1 MVDQPKGGE
10 RSANPLDSFL
20 SASNCFVANT
30 FAALSRSCGHS
41 KDSALLEANVETLI
55 EQFKRMTEKVQHG
68 YSGVNVR
75 IRVEIDEFLELQQGR
90 MIACNTERT
99 AAAVMAKGV
108 SEGFLVWLARN
119 LQEIK
124 KIIRMILR
132 IIFHGVPAWY
142 DDIALLIDELAH
154 IILSLFASLSGLNA
168 SRVASELSKGEQ
180 NFWAEMAALDRVAAM
195 RRHMRRENNED

>member
-1 MVDQPKGGE
+1 MVEQAKSGGD
-10 RSANPLDSFL
+10 RPANPLDNFL
-20 SASNCFVANT
+20 SAANCFVAHT
-30 FAALSRSCGHS
+30 FAALARSGGHS
-41 KDSALLEANVETLI
+41 NDAALLEANVETLT

-68 YSGVNVR
+68 YAGINARVR
-75 IRVEIDEFLELQQGR
+75 VHVDEFLELQQGH

-99 AAAVMAKGV
+99 AAVVMAKGV

-132 IIFHGVPAWY
+132 IIFHDVPAWY

-154 IILSLFASLSGLNA
+154 IILSLFASLSGLNG
-168 SRVASELSKGEQ
+168 SRVALELSKGEQ

-195 RRHMRRENNED
+195 RRQLRRENED

>member
-1 MVDQPKGGE
+1 VVEQAKGGE
-10 RSANPLDSFL
+10 GPVNPLDSFL
-20 SASNCFVANT
+20 SAANCFVANT
-30 FAALSRSCGHS
+30 FAALARSGGNS
-41 KDSALLEANVETLI
+41 NDAALLEANVETLV
-55 EQFKRMTEKVQHG
+55 EQFKRMTEKVQQG
-68 YSGVNVR
+68 YAGVNAR
-75 IRVEIDEFLELQQGR
+75 IRVQVDEFLELQQGR

-99 AAAVMAKGV
+99 AAVVMAKGV

-132 IIFHGVPAWY
+132 IIFHGVPSWY

-154 IILSLFASLSGLNA
+154 IILSLFAAVSGLNA

-180 NFWAEMAALDRVAAM
+180 NFWAEQAALDRVAAM
-195 RRHMRRENNED
+195 RSQIRRDNED

>member
-1 MVDQPKGGE
+1 VVEQAKSGGD
-10 RSANPLDSFL
+10 RPANPLDSFL
-20 SASNCFVANT
+20 SAANCFVAHT
-30 FAALSRSCGHS
+30 FSALARSSGHS
-41 KDSALLEANVETLI
+41 HDAALLEANVETLT

-68 YSGVNVR
+68 YAGINARVR
-75 IRVEIDEFLELQQGR
+75 VQVDEFLELQQGR

-132 IIFHGVPAWY
+132 IIFHDVPAWY

-154 IILSLFASLSGLNA
+154 IILSLFASLSGLNG
-168 SRVASELSKGEQ
+168 SRVALELSKGEQ

-195 RRHMRRENNED
+195 RRQMRRENED

>member
-1 MVDQPKGGE
+1 VAEQAKGGD
-10 RSANPLDSFL
+10 RPDNPLDSFL
-20 SASNCFVANT
+20 SAANCFVANT
-30 FAALSRSCGHS
+30 FSALARSGGHS
-41 KDSALLEANVETLI
+41 NDAALLESNVETLT
-55 EQFKRMTEKVQHG
+55 EQFRRMTEMVQRG
-68 YSGVNVR
+68 YAGVNVR
-75 IRVEIDEFLELQQGR
+75 IRVEVDEFLELQQGR

-132 IIFHGVPAWY
+132 IIFHGVPSWY

-195 RRHMRRENNED
+195 RRQMRRDNED

>member
-1 MVDQPKGGE
+1 MVEQAKGGD
-10 RSANPLDSFL
+10 RPANPLESFL
-20 SASNCFVANT
+20 SAANCFVANT
-30 FAALSRSCGHS
+30 FAALARSGGHS
-41 KDSALLEANVETLI
+41 NDTALLEANVETLT
-55 EQFKRMTEKVQHG
+55 EQFRRMTEKVQHG
-68 YSGVNVR
+68 YGGVNARVR
-75 IRVEIDEFLELQQGR
+75 VQVDEFLELQQGR

-108 SEGFLVWLARN
+108 SEAFLVWLARN

-132 IIFHGVPAWY
+132 IIFREVPSWY

-154 IILSLFASLSGLNA
+154 IILSLFASVSGLNA

-180 NFWAEMAALDRVAAM
+180 NFWAEQAALDRVAAM
-195 RRHMRRENNED
+195 RRQVRRENED

>member
-1 MVDQPKGGE
+1 MVDQAKGG
-10 RSANPLDSFL
+10 SQPTNPLDSFL
-20 SASNCFVANT
+20 SAANCFVANT
-30 FAALSRSCGHS
+30 FSALARSGGHS
-41 KDSALLEANVETLI
+41 NDAVLLEANVETLT
-55 EQFKRMTEKVQHG
+55 EQFRRMTEKVQHG
-68 YSGVNVR
+68 YAGVNAR
-75 IRVEIDEFLELQQGR
+75 IRVEVDEFLELQQGR

-99 AAAVMAKGV
+99 AAAVLAKGV

-132 IIFHGVPAWY
+132 IIFHGVPSWY

-180 NFWAEMAALDRVAAM
+180 NFWAEQAALDRVAAM
-195 RRHMRRENNED
+195 RRQMRRENED